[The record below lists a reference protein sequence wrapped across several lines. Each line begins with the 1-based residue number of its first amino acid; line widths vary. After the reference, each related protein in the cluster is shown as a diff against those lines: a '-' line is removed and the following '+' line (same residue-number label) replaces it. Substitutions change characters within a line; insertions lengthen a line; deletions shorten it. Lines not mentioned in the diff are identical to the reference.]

1 MIGLDEVRGA
11 AQTLKEYKNGKRAL
25 ENRIVANEQW
35 WKLRHWGQM
44 RGRGAEDQVEP
55 VSAWLF
61 NTILNKHADAMD
73 NQPEPV
79 VLPREEG
86 DADAARVL
94 GEVLPVI
101 LEQCGMQRLYS
112 DLWWY

>member
-1 MIGLDEVRGA
+1 M
-11 AQTLKEYKNGKRAL
+11 
-25 ENRIVANEQW
+25 
-35 WKLRHWGQM
+35 
-44 RGRGAEDQVEP
+44 
-55 VSAWLF
+55 SAWLF

-112 DLWWY
+112 DLWWYKLKAGTGAATC

>member
-79 VLPREEG
+79 RAAERRGRRGRGTGAGRGAAGHTGAMRNAAAVL
-86 DADAARVL
+86 
-94 GEVLPVI
+94 
-101 LEQCGMQRLYS
+101 RLVVV
-112 DLWWY
+112 

>member
-79 VLPREEG
+79 VLPLYREPRES
-86 DADAARVL
+86 
-94 GEVLPVI
+94 PV
-101 LEQCGMQRLYS
+101 EPKRT
-112 DLWWY
+112 DLSVPE